1 MFDDEDIEDYYDEEQ
16 DRKAAIERYEEML
29 KTHETAYF
37 DSEEFG
43 YIIDHYVE
51 KNQLRQSRK
60 ALELAL
66 QQHPESSVLK
76 VKEARQYLL
85 EGQADNAFQILQHIE
100 RGEDDEPDFFL
111 VLGSCLAVLG
121 ESKSAIE
128 SYFNALPY
136 FDEDEKFDLYN
147 AIAYE
152 YQRMKKFDLALDFYE
167 RALAL
172 ATDENNERSNL
183 YQDIRS
189 CYLNQNRREDA
200 IAYFQ
205 HLVDRNP
212 HDSDAWANIGE
223 CYQQSEDFEQ
233 SIDPFEFALAI
244 NPFDIVTNVHLA
256 DTYFDLGRYQEAV
269 DTLNEALRQGV
280 EHSAI
285 HSALGESYLELH
297 DIQSAEAN
305 FKKAIELAEEN
316 GIAWDG
322 LGHVNYSREDYKTAL
337 KYFEKASKLQ
347 PWVTQYLYSI
357 STCHLKLGHPDQAMK
372 CLQKI
377 QEMNP
382 QDPDSY
388 YYIADIYGEKDQI
401 DDAINTLK
409 YGLLQTDNAPS
420 LLYLLAY
427 AYFVKGDRMHGLY
440 TLDRAL
446 EADFDAWP
454 DFIDYDHDLLLDD
467 NDIVNLLE
475 QHRIKHEQNPDN

>member
-85 EGQADNAFQILQHIE
+85 EGQAENAFQILQHIE

-205 HLVDRNP
+205 QLVDRNP

-347 PWVTQYLYSI
+347 PWVTHYLYSI